1 MLNMIAL
8 SGIFLFIFVL
18 MLLCFCIS
26 WKSFKS
32 GNTVS
37 TEYLNQI
44 PNPEYPTG
52 ANVPNNTEINFY
64 FLLYKKSFNLYF
76 QICFLISEE
85 KQQL

>member
-1 MLNMIAL
+1 M
-8 SGIFLFIFVL
+8 
-18 MLLCFCIS
+18 
-26 WKSFKS
+26 
-32 GNTVS
+32 S

-85 KQQL
+85 KQQLWTYTQDSTSNYVFPFDH